1 MRPRLAALRQRR
13 GAWPAATAL
22 RLRLLED
29 RRRTILE
36 LDRRDKEIT
45 KELAKLVRSVGSTL
59 DELCGLNIRSTAEI
73 LVEVGDPRRFTEGG
87 FARFSGTAP
96 LPASSGEGPGQP
108 VRHRLNRG
116 GNRQVN
122 AVLHRMA
129 VTQLRCDERA
139 QRIRDD
145 AKRRGHTRKEAMRI
159 LRRHLA
165 AVVYRRMIRDLK
177 AGEAPLHLVA

>member
-1 MRPRLAALRQRR
+1 MRCDRTGLHRQR
-13 GAWPAATAL
+13 GKT
-22 RLRLLED
+22 
-29 RRRTILE
+29 
-36 LDRRDKEIT
+36 T
-45 KELAKLVRSVGSTL
+45 KIIERSQVSVGSTL
-59 DELCGLNIRSTAEI
+59 DGLCGLDIRSTAEI

-116 GNRQVN
+116 DNRQVN

-139 QRIRDD
+139 QRIRDN

-159 LRRHLA
+159 VRRDSRSLSL
-165 AVVYRRMIRDLK
+165 D
-177 AGEAPLHLVA
+177 